1 MTMDFEPIN
10 EELIKFAGYKTN
22 PHFHPKTY
30 DHKRFGM
37 VRADS
42 LAYHHD
48 WRWID
53 EIVTKIEN
61 LGYNVVIE
69 REFVSIKITSDSPR
83 YYEHSIGFK
92 ARGLTKLNGLA
103 LLCYDFVNNFY
114 LQK

>member
-1 MTMDFEPIN
+1 MDFQTIN
-10 EELIKFAGYKTN
+10 ETLIKFAGYTTN
-22 PHFHPKTY
+22 RHFDPKTY
-30 DHKRFGM
+30 SHSRFGM
-37 VRADS
+37 VRVDD

-69 REFVSIKITSDSPR
+69 REFVSIKITSDSPK
-83 YYEHSIGFK
+83 YFEHSIGFK